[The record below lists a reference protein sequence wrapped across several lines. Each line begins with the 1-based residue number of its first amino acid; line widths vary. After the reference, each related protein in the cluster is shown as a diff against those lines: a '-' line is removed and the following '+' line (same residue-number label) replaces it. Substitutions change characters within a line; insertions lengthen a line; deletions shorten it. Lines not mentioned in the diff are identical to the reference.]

1 MNATATDPS
10 RARPQP
16 HIGKWVRSTCP
27 GACRKRGDRKR
38 PQATKKMIQE
48 SCTQPAGWGR
58 GQSQAKS
65 PQGCAYGLLPRPAR
79 GSEATG
85 RRQAPASFVQAFCL
99 STFVG
104 AWESPEG
111 GRQEPAECQEAP
123 RILSSPSP
131 SWARVASATEGLW
144 GALPA
149 QRACVYHLMDSGPPA
164 PEWRDSHEVLSLR
177 EGTAGVS
184 LVRWSPAVS
193 VCVCVSVCVP
203 LSAAPHP

>member
-16 HIGKWVRSTCP
+16 HIGKWLRSTCP

-99 STFVG
+99 VHFCRRLGV
-104 AWESPEG
+104 PG
-111 GRQEPAECQEAP
+111 GRATRASRVPGGTQDPEQSCSLLGPS
-123 RILSSPSP
+123 RISNRRALGGSSCSEGLCLSSDGLWPPSP
-131 SWARVASATEGLW
+131 GVEGLT
-144 GALPA
+144 
-149 QRACVYHLMDSGPPA
+149 RGPFPK
-164 PEWRDSHEVLSLR
+164 RGLLVSH
-177 EGTAGVS
+177 
-184 LVRWSPAVS
+184 
-193 VCVCVSVCVP
+193 
-203 LSAAPHP
+203 